1 MYLVFLIFLFFNV
14 TATTE
19 IYTYGHTLSLHDALP
34 ISQAGKYRQAWE
46 TLMRDNPFPAVHGRV
61 CYHACETSCTR
72 VELDATVS
80 THAVERFLGALAADA
95 GWSPPLDA
103 KPSGQRVL
111 VVGAGPSRLSSA
123 MLFHPPGPS
132 L

>member
-46 TLMRDNPFPAVHGRV
+46 TLMLDNPFPAVHGRV
-61 CYHACETSCTR
+61 CYHPCETSCNR
-72 VELDATVS
+72 VELDAAVS
-80 THAVERFLGALAADA
+80 IPAVERFLGDLAAA
-95 GWSPPLDA
+95 EGWTPPLDA
-103 KPSGQRVL
+103 RQEERREGK
-111 VVGAGPSRLSSA
+111 AGGSTGETRRTPIT
-123 MLFHPPGPS
+123 
-132 L
+132 